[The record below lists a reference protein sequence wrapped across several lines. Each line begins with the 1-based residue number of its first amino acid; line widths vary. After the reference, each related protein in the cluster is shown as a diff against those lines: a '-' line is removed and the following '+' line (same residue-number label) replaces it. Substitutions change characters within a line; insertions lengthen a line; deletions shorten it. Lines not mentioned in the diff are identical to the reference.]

1 MKLFLPVFC
10 LVLLCA
16 GSVPVQAVEEP
27 SPAPS
32 PAKKLVLYTALTATT
47 PQIPLWSAIRSGWS
61 AEYALEVE
69 YWKTLDDLRGVMLA
83 GKGDLWVGHLEGF
96 AQAARR
102 GAPVTLLA
110 VTGWKKFYFVA
121 AAGDAAA
128 QSLSL
133 DLDSLAQALRDRGE
147 PLAVAPQD
155 SPAIAILED
164 MGRRGGPAF
173 AVAAMP
179 PQQLMLE
186 MLRGSRRFALL
197 PEPLVSALLAK
208 APGLR
213 VAASLE
219 EEFARRFGGP
229 GTLPLAGIAVR
240 TGFAEEN
247 PELVRE
253 LVSAMQAAAA
263 RLAANPEAAAGVLP
277 ERVREAIGQDVLMN
291 SLSRDLIHVL
301 PAASARNE
309 ILSFLRIVLPESY
322 APEAPDRPPSEHF
335 FLPQPR

>member
-16 GSVPVQAVEEP
+16 GSVPAQAAEKY
-27 SPAPS
+27 SPAP
-32 PAKKLVLYTALTATT
+32 PAAKKLLIYTALTATT
-47 PQIPLWSAIRSGWS
+47 PQIPLWAAIRSGW
-61 AEYALEVE
+61 AEGYAIEVE

-121 AAGDAAA
+121 PAGDAAA
-128 QSLSL
+128 LS
-133 DLDSLAQALRDRGE
+133 LDSLAQALRDSEE

-164 MGRRGGPAF
+164 MGSRGVPAF

-186 MLRGSRRFALL
+186 MLRGSRRYALL
-197 PEPLVSALLAK
+197 PEPMVSALLAK

-240 TGFAEEN
+240 TGFAAEN

-253 LVSAMQAAAA
+253 LVSAMQTAAG
-263 RLAANPEAAAGVLP
+263 RLAADPESAAEVLP
-277 ERVREAIGQDVLMN
+277 ERVRETIGQDVLRN
-291 SLSRDLIHVL
+291 SLSRDLIHVA
-301 PAASARNE
+301 PAASARDE
-309 ILSFLRIVLPESY
+309 ILSFLRRVLPQSQ
-322 APEAPDRPPSEHF
+322 APGAPDLPPSEHF
-335 FLPQPR
+335 FLPQPK